1 MISRVLSVGRWT
13 YDYLGFQLV
22 EEMKG
27 SEVHPNNIHVQD
39 FVIITANDATS
50 SFFFLWKLR
59 SDMLPFFFFF
69 FFLTSA
75 AQ

>member
-50 SFFFLWKLR
+50 SFYFFFYGNYEAICCL
-59 SDMLPFFFFF
+59 SSFFFFF
-69 FFLTSA
+69 F
-75 AQ
+75 